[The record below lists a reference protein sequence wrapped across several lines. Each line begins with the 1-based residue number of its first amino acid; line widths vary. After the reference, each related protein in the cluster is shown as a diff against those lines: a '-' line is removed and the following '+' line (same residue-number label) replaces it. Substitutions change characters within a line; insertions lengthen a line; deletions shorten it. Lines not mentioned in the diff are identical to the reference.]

1 MEGGGVTFLPRTN
14 GSVGAGVIN
23 GVGDKK
29 RRQTGVVLQLW
40 ESCRTECLSSL
51 WGVSARLLPSI
62 ATAAF
67 IKTVLSRKFG
77 IVPSFG
83 HRAAGEL

>member
-1 MEGGGVTFLPRTN
+1 MASAIRRGAKQESFCSFGKVVEQNVSRVCGGFPP
-14 GSVGAGVIN
+14 
-23 GVGDKK
+23 
-29 RRQTGVVLQLW
+29 
-40 ESCRTECLSSL
+40 
-51 WGVSARLLPSI
+51 RLLPSI